1 MEISTFKEADCFV
14 VTFPERITLESMK
27 RWGVDFKNKLN
38 GKTGLSLLLDTNSH
52 NFESV
57 ECLKW
62 LRVFL
67 TQEQVLTQAINKVAF
82 VQPENYRVS
91 EVISDSEAYFNDLD
105 SARKWLN
112 LY

>member
-1 MEISTFKEADCFV
+1 MEISTFQEADCYV
-14 VTFPERITLESMK
+14 VMFPDHITLESMK
-27 RWGVDFKNKLN
+27 SWGVEFKNKLN
-38 GKTGLSLLLDTNSH
+38 GKSGLSLLLNTNSH

-62 LRVFL
+62 LREFL

-82 VQPENYRVS
+82 VQPGTYRAT
-91 EVISDSEAYFNDLD
+91 EVISDSEAYFNDSY